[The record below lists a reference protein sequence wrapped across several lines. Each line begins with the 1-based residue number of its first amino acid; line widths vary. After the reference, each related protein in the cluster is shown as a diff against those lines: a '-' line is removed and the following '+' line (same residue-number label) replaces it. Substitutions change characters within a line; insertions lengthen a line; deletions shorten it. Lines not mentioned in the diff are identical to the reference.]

1 MGLVSQYKE
10 CKKAHALKRSL
21 NKNATNK
28 LSIKNAKMRQY
39 KGHKRIFSRTRSVSM
54 ISVSSFSKFGE
65 RIQNKQDK
73 PPSFVLNF
81 NL

>member
-1 MGLVSQYKE
+1 
-10 CKKAHALKRSL
+10 
-21 NKNATNK
+21 
-28 LSIKNAKMRQY
+28 MRQY

-81 NL
+81 NP

>member
-10 CKKAHALKRSL
+10 CKKSHASKRSL

-28 LSIKNAKMRQY
+28 PSVKNAKMRQY
-39 KGHKRIFSRTRSVSM
+39 KGHKRIFSRIRSVSM

-65 RIQNKQDK
+65 CIQKQTRQTLW
-73 PPSFVLNF
+73 FVLNF